1 MYLDLIIAAYGGYT
15 SMKLKNKRY
24 IAALTYLCAAVY
36 LVSYLTRKN
45 FGAVISEYVVAEG
58 VTKSSASIVTVAL
71 FICYGL
77 GQLFSGWLGDRV
89 KPKYVIFAGLA
100 ATSALNL
107 AAIAVG
113 SNTVLLTVVWGLNGF
128 AQAMLWPP
136 MVRIT
141 SDYLTSEDYQTACV
155 RITWGGSIG
164 TIAVYLVSSLFIK
177 LFASWRTVFVFSAVC
192 GILMT
197 VLWMLGMSR
206 VERFAGAESSPAEA
220 SDAPEPADAEPR
232 KKPKVNLFAVSPLLL
247 IMLAIVFQGM
257 LRDGVETWMPSYLH
271 DTFGLDTSSSILTSV
286 GLPIFSIFSIQVAS
300 VVYRKWFR
308 NEMTCSTVIFGV
320 GFVCAVLL
328 GVFCGANVALS
339 ALLVV
344 LITGAMHGVNLIMTC
359 MVAAAYGKYGNVS
372 FVSGLLNS
380 CTYIGSA
387 LFTYG
392 IARLADLF
400 DWRATIFSWAGVALL
415 GIICCAAAI
424 RSWARF
430 KAK

>member
-1 MYLDLIIAAYGGYT
+1 MGDLFF
-15 SMKLKNKRY
+15 MKLNNKRY
-24 IAALTYLCAAVY
+24 IFALTYLCAAVY

-77 GQLFSGWLGDRV
+77 GQLFSGWLGDRLN
-89 KPKYVIFAGLA
+89 PKYVIFGGLA
-100 ATSALNL
+100 ATSVLNL

-113 SNTVLLTVVWGLNGF
+113 SNTALLTVVWGLNGF

-141 SDYLTSEDYQTACV
+141 SEYLTSEDYQTACV

-164 TIAVYLVSSLFIK
+164 TIMVYLVSSLFIR
-177 LFASWRTVFVFSAVC
+177 LFASWRAVFVFSAVC
-192 GILMT
+192 GIAMT
-197 VLWMLGMSR
+197 ALWMLGMSKI
-206 VERFAGAESSPAEA
+206 ERFSQHSLSAPAKKAEE
-220 SDAPEPADAEPR
+220 
-232 KKPKVNLFAVSPLLL
+232 KKRSGVNLFAVSPLLL

-286 GLPIFSIFSIQVAS
+286 GLPIFSIISIQAAS
-300 VVYRKWFR
+300 VVYKKWFR
-308 NEMTCSTVIFGV
+308 NEMTCATVIFGA
-320 GFVCAVLL
+320 GFVCAALL
-328 GVFCGANVALS
+328 GLFSGANVALS
-339 ALLVV
+339 SLLVV

-359 MVAAAYGKYGNVS
+359 MVAAKYGKYGNVS

-380 CTYIGSA
+380 CTYVGSA

-392 IARLADLF
+392 IAKLADLF
-400 DWRATIFSWAGVALL
+400 DWQTTIFSWAGVALL
-415 GIICCAAAI
+415 GVLCCAAAI
-424 RSWARF
+424 SGWRKFAE
-430 KAK
+430 K